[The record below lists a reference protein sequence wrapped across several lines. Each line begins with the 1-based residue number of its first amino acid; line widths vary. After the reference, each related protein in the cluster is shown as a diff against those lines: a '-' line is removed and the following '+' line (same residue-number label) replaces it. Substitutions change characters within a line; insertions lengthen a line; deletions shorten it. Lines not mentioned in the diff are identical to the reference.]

1 MNEYLIRKARV
12 SDIPFLADVI
22 IAAEKGMSDRLSFS
36 TLFNLPENKVREL
49 IISMLEEEV
58 DGTELSLSSFIVT
71 EYHGEPISGSGAWIE
86 SLGGNLPSKILKSNL
101 ISYTFE
107 KESIDFLQTKAHI
120 IKDVLVDR
128 EPLTL
133 QLEYF
138 HISNEHLGKGLDTV
152 LMEKIEENALA
163 EYPQLEKVQ
172 CQLFKNSI
180 FAIKILLK
188 HGFTIVRKYK
198 TDNEDIFDYLP
209 SNEKY
214 LMEKILKK

>member
-1 MNEYLIRKARV
+1 MNEYLIRKAKP

-36 TLFNLPENKVREL
+36 TLFNLPESKVREL

-71 EYHGEPISGSGAWIE
+71 EYEGEPISGSGAWVE
-86 SLGGNLPSKILKSNL
+86 NLEGIPSKILKSNL

-107 KESIDFLQTKAHI
+107 KDSIDFLQTKAHI
-120 IKDVLVDR
+120 IKDVLIDR

-138 HISNEHLGKGLDTV
+138 HISNEHLGKGLDSE
-152 LMEKIEENALA
+152 LMKKIEENALA
-163 EYPQLEKVQ
+163 VYPDLEKVQ

-188 HGFTIVRKYK
+188 HGFTIVKKYK
-198 TDNEDIFDYLP
+198 ADNEDIFDYLP

-214 LMEKILKK
+214 LMEKNLKK